1 LVHGRISLLSNDGKW
16 EVAAWGK
23 NLTDEE
29 YDQERFFSD
38 FIGMV
43 SAGQGTPRQYGMTFN
58 YNL

>member
-1 LVHGRISLLSNDGKW
+1 
-16 EVAAWGK
+16 VAAWGK

-38 FIGMV
+38 IIGMV
-43 SAGQGTPRQYGMTFN
+43 TAGQGTPRQYGMTLN